1 MSRFH
6 YQLTSAAALANNTGF
21 LWGNSPA
28 SGGFKL
34 RRATIGLS
42 VSTGA
47 TITNAQVL
55 VGINRTTSAGT
66 TPTAITLAQDDPNSV
81 PPLSTWASA
90 FATPPSTSA
99 NDDFVLPL
107 NTQSTVDLPWEGVE
121 EFSVTKG
128 TANGLAFIN
137 RSGFNLPANTSLV
150 ISWTIEE

>member
-6 YQLTSAAALANNTGF
+6 FQLTSAAALANNTGF

-28 SGGFKL
+28 SGGYKL
-34 RRATIGLS
+34 RRVTLGLV

-47 TITNAQVL
+47 TITNLQTV
-55 VGINRTTSAGT
+55 VGINRVTTAGT

-90 FATPPSTSA
+90 FATPPTNSS
-99 NDDFVLPL
+99 NDDFQIPL
-107 NTQSTVDLPWEGVE
+107 NSQSTVDLPWEGVE
-121 EFSVTKG
+121 EFIVTKG
-128 TANGLAFIN
+128 TANGLGFIN
-137 RSGFNLPANTSLV
+137 RSGVALPANTSFV